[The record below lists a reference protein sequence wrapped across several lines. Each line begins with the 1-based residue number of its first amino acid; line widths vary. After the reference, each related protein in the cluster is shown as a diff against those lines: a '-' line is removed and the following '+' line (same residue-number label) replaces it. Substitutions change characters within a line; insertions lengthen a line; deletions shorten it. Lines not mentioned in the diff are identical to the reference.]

1 MQLPVVTRHV
11 RAIVWTLVLPFPAIC
26 ISWLLLSY
34 VLPFGATHKM
44 DRRIQINAPYLNIQL
59 DAYAMEWPSQPG
71 FMPPSAFR
79 PDKFHINDR
88 NFTGLLEANLIT
100 GAYHHWWRNSPATWQ
115 NTGFNGSAIALWLAP
130 TGANPTDPKV
140 QYACDQI
147 YKAISEMHQGT
158 ATNTTPLLDQSSN
171 QIGSAQPAIAW
182 IVHDEPN
189 PILVAILALIYLF
202 IWIPGLIRIYR
213 HPKSTVSP

>member
-1 MQLPVVTRHV
+1 
-11 RAIVWTLVLPFPAIC
+11 
-26 ISWLLLSY
+26 
-34 VLPFGATHKM
+34 M

-71 FMPPSAFR
+71 FMPPSTFR
-79 PDKFHINDR
+79 PGKFQINDR

-100 GAYHHWWRNSPATWQ
+100 GAYHHWWRNSPVTRQ

-158 ATNTTPLLDQSSN
+158 ATTTTPLLDQSSN

-213 HPKSTVSP
+213 HSKSTVSP